1 MVIGT
6 RSAATTMTLGA
17 RATTT
22 LGARSSARSTR
33 AVIGNRSRVARAASG
48 TARAEPRRWTPSAAA
63 ATRTTRTTREK
74 RGTTTRPRAASEEP
88 TTKSESVTTAQSG
101 EITSEAKQN
110 RDVAIVA
117 ACLGVSCAFGAG
129 IGAVEGADK
138 ASEYFAG
145 YLLEQSLS
153 VDNLFVFVL
162 LFEYFKVPPERQTR
176 VLNYG
181 IVGALV
187 MRAVMVGAGVEL
199 IENFQPIL
207 LVFAG
212 ILIFSSYKLLAEGE
226 EEEEDMGDNAIVKFV
241 GNFLEVS
248 EDYDGDN
255 FFTVQNG
262 VKMATPLLLVL
273 AVVEISDVVFAVDSI
288 PAVFGVTKDPFIVY
302 TSNLFAIL
310 SLRQLYTLISKAV
323 GELKYLQTA
332 VALVLG
338 FIGAKMIVEYAGVE
352 IPTEASLA
360 VVVTMLGGGV
370 GASLMLPSEDEEG
383 EE

>member
-1 MVIGT
+1 M
-6 RSAATTMTLGA
+6 SLAMLK
-17 RATTT
+17 
-22 LGARSSARSTR
+22 RSSRLHWEL
-33 AVIGNRSRVARAASG
+33 IILLIN
-48 TARAEPRRWTPSAAA
+48 
-63 ATRTTRTTREK
+63 
-74 RGTTTRPRAASEEP
+74 
-88 TTKSESVTTAQSG
+88 
-101 EITSEAKQN
+101 
-110 RDVAIVA
+110 VA

-262 VKMATPLLLVL
+262 VKMATPL
-273 AVVEISDVVFAVDSI
+273 SRS
-288 PAVFGVTKDPFIVY
+288 G
-302 TSNLFAIL
+302 
-310 SLRQLYTLISKAV
+310 
-323 GELKYLQTA
+323 
-332 VALVLG
+332 
-338 FIGAKMIVEYAGVE
+338 
-352 IPTEASLA
+352 
-360 VVVTMLGGGV
+360 
-370 GASLMLPSEDEEG
+370 
-383 EE
+383 

>member
-1 MVIGT
+1 M
-6 RSAATTMTLGA
+6 
-17 RATTT
+17 
-22 LGARSSARSTR
+22 
-33 AVIGNRSRVARAASG
+33 
-48 TARAEPRRWTPSAAA
+48 
-63 ATRTTRTTREK
+63 
-74 RGTTTRPRAASEEP
+74 
-88 TTKSESVTTAQSG
+88 
-101 EITSEAKQN
+101 TSEATREANKS

-117 ACLGVSCAFGAG
+117 ACLGASCAFGAG
-129 IGAVEGADK
+129 VGAVEGADK

-187 MRAVMVGAGVEL
+187 MRAIMVGAGVEL

-212 ILIFSSYKLLAEGE
+212 ILIYSSYKLLAEGDD
-226 EEEEDMGDNAIVKFV
+226 EEEDMADNAIVKFA
-241 GNFLEVS
+241 GKFLEVS

-262 VKMATPLLLVL
+262 VKMATPLMLVL
-273 AVVEISDVVFAVDSI
+273 VVVEISDVVFAVDSI

-352 IPTEASLA
+352 VPTEASLA

-370 GASLMLPSEDEEG
+370 GASLLLPSEEG

>member
-1 MVIGT
+1 MAIAT
-6 RSAATTMTLGA
+6 RSSVALGA

-22 LGARSSARSTR
+22 RSARSSARRTRTTTR
-33 AVIGNRSRVARAASG
+33 ARAGVARATTGAKS
-48 TARAEPRRWTPSAAA
+48 AEARRWTAE
-63 ATRTTRTTREK
+63 TRTTTRE
-74 RGTTTRPRAASEEP
+74 RRATTTTRAASEEP
-88 TTKSESVTTAQSG
+88 TTTAQS
-101 EITSEAKQN
+101 EAMTSEATREANKS

-117 ACLGVSCAFGAG
+117 ACLGASCAFGAG
-129 IGAVEGADK
+129 VGAVEGADK

-187 MRAVMVGAGVEL
+187 MRAIMVGAGVEL

-212 ILIFSSYKLLAEGE
+212 ILIYSSYKLLAEGDD
-226 EEEEDMGDNAIVKFV
+226 EEEDMADNAIVKFA
-241 GNFLEVS
+241 GKFLEVS

-262 VKMATPLLLVL
+262 VKMATPLMLVL
-273 AVVEISDVVFAVDSI
+273 VVVEISDVVFAVDSI

-352 IPTEASLA
+352 VPTEASLA

-370 GASLMLPSEDEEG
+370 GASLLLPSEEG

>member
-1 MVIGT
+1 MAIAT
-6 RSAATTMTLGA
+6 RSSVALGA

-22 LGARSSARSTR
+22 RSARSSARRTRTTTR
-33 AVIGNRSRVARAASG
+33 ARAGVARATTGAKS
-48 TARAEPRRWTPSAAA
+48 AEARRWTAE
-63 ATRTTRTTREK
+63 TRTTTRE
-74 RGTTTRPRAASEEP
+74 RRATTTTTRAASEEP
-88 TTKSESVTTAQSG
+88 TTTAQS
-101 EITSEAKQN
+101 EAMTSEATREANKS

-117 ACLGVSCAFGAG
+117 ACLGASCAFGAG
-129 IGAVEGADK
+129 VGAVEGADK

-187 MRAVMVGAGVEL
+187 MRAIMVGAGVEL

-212 ILIFSSYKLLAEGE
+212 ILIYSSYKLLAEGDD
-226 EEEEDMGDNAIVKFV
+226 EEEDMADNAIVKFA
-241 GNFLEVS
+241 GKFLEVS

-262 VKMATPLLLVL
+262 VKMATPLMLVL
-273 AVVEISDVVFAVDSI
+273 VVVEISDVVFAVDSI

-352 IPTEASLA
+352 VPTEASLA

-370 GASLMLPSEDEEG
+370 GASLLLPSEEG